1 MGLKSILSKIG
12 KVALTAAPYIA
23 APFTGGASLLGT
35 GLANKAVGK
44 WSEHSANENAK
55 KGLAPSSFDKILGK
69 VGNIASTASMFIPG
83 GQLGALGKGVQV
95 ADKVSKVGKVTNI
108 LGKVQKGADIAGSV
122 IGAARGGQTPSYI
135 PDTSVMSDDPRN
147 GGIAGMGREEG
158 MNKWKDVFGRAS
170 DMIPD
175 RRQLPQEGNE
185 GTTRQPIGPSTDVA
199 REREVLDFGGALAR
213 GRRQAIRERPR
224 RGRRQIMNAY

>member
-1 MGLKSILSKIG
+1 MGLKSVLSKIG

-55 KGLAPSSFDKILGK
+55 KGLAPSSFDRILGK
-69 VGNIASTASMFIPG
+69 VGNIAGTASMFIPG
-83 GQLGALGKGVQV
+83 GQLGALGKGAQV

-122 IGAARGGQTPSYI
+122 IGAARSGQTPPYLEDSSI
-135 PDTSVMSDDPRN
+135 MSDDPRR
-147 GGIAGMGREEG
+147 GGIAGMGRNDKWREIFGG
-158 MNKWKDVFGRAS
+158 MEDS
-170 DMIPD
+170 IPSG
-175 RRQLPQEGNE
+175 QE
-185 GTTRQPIGPSTDVA
+185 GTTERQPIGPSTDVA
-199 REREVLDFGGALAR
+199 RNREVLDFGGALAR

-224 RGRRQIMNAY
+224 RYGRRQIMNAY